1 MRRVSSRDAVSFAA
15 WRDKNPH
22 WSKRII
28 HQLAQIAFVIYTG
41 NGGKSLTKI
50 DDFIMK
56 WGEDNEQTD
65 LEMEAIG
72 MAYAANAG
80 GLKRG
85 ERQQHSNQDNGQ
97 R

>member
-1 MRRVSSRDAVSFAA
+1 
-15 WRDKNPH
+15 
-22 WSKRII
+22 
-28 HQLAQIAFVIYTG
+28 
-41 NGGKSLTKI
+41 LTKI